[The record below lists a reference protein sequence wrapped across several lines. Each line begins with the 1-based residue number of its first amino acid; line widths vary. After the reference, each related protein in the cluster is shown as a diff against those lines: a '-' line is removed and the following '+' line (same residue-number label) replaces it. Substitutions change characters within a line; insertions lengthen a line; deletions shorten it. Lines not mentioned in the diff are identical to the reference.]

1 MPRRSAFDDWRI
13 LAHLRTLA
21 QDLSLDGESSASAVH
36 CEPGGHYHNL
46 GCCSGAG
53 HHTNF
58 LSAFLPA
65 AESCDFKSLLPRRPR
80 SSPPPCATTSTAAED
95 RSYRLHSRCP
105 SSAAA
110 PASSPTSAS
119 GFSALAGSPG
129 YDCTLLARYFRY
141 AYVCP
146 LTTLV
151 FSCSPTSA
159 AAPSFSMGYARHHH
173 LRFTSSSAVWFSLSS
188 SFSFFPSSQHGGK

>member
-1 MPRRSAFDDWRI
+1 MTGGGFRPGAPRRLAAGRRPCGRSLLDNGTSSLRLLCAAMPSRSGMSPVRSLLWRDFASGVTAIVARVESSSMGPRRRMPRRPAFDDWRI

-65 AESCDFKSLLPRRPR
+65 AESWDIKSLLPRRPR
-80 SSPPPCATTSTAAED
+80 SSPPPCATTSTAFP
-95 RSYRLHSRCP
+95 P
-105 SSAAA
+105 SSSLRRRPA
-110 PASSPTSAS
+110 P
-119 GFSALAGSPG
+119 
-129 YDCTLLARYFRY
+129 
-141 AYVCP
+141 
-146 LTTLV
+146 
-151 FSCSPTSA
+151 
-159 AAPSFSMGYARHHH
+159 
-173 LRFTSSSAVWFSLSS
+173 
-188 SFSFFPSSQHGGK
+188 